1 MAPALQ
7 EEPVAPVAPE
17 LQPARSR
24 AGLLGSLKGLI
35 VAAARR
41 DTGGIEGVPVLG
53 RRQGRPAPC
62 PAACSRG
69 LEKAGL

>member
-1 MAPALQ
+1 MAPASQ

-17 LQPARSR
+17 
-24 AGLLGSLKGLI
+24 LLGSLKGLI